1 MRASLWRA
9 KPQHLLSAADTFL
22 CKLSSSNPN
31 KERRTHSSL
40 PVPLVNTCL
49 LAADN
54 QLAKMVHIS
63 RICLRKYGNFVD
75 NLRLYVRGGGGGM
88 GLPRLGGQGGNG
100 GDVWVVAAK
109 NMTLKKIKDKYPQK
123 RFVGGSGG
131 NSSVR
136 ALKGEKGADMEVLAP
151 VGIAVTTDSG
161 RILGDLNEEGDRVL
175 VAKGGSGGSL
185 HSAFEPTKGQAKH
198 IRLDLK
204 LIADLGLVGFP
215 NAGKSSLLTALSNA
229 TPQIASYAFTTL
241 RPEIGKVMYPD
252 YKQISV
258 ADLPGLIEGA
268 YMNKGMGHKF
278 LKHVERTKQLLFVVD
293 VCGFQLAS
301 KTPFRSAFEAVQLL
315 TKELELYKE
324 EVASK
329 PALLVVNKM
338 DLPDAEDK
346 LAELKEQ
353 LNNPE
358 EFSDLLPG
366 DMIPKNYLTFRHVVP
381 VSAMTGLGID
391 HLKSCIRQS
400 LDEEDALES
409 RDVLQEKLQALRL
422 RSQ

>member
-1 MRASLWRA
+1 
-9 KPQHLLSAADTFL
+9 
-22 CKLSSSNPN
+22 
-31 KERRTHSSL
+31 
-40 PVPLVNTCL
+40 
-49 LAADN
+49 
-54 QLAKMVHIS
+54 MVHVS

-109 NMTLKKIKDKYPQK
+109 NMTLKRIKDKYPQK

-136 ALKGEKGADMEVLAP
+136 SLKGEKGTDMEVLAP
-151 VGIAVTTDSG
+151 VGIAVTTDAG
-161 RILGDLNEEGDRVL
+161 RILGDLNEDGDRVL
-175 VAKGGSGGSL
+175 VAKGAHCRSGACRVPKCRKILSPESSVQCHTSNCEL
-185 HSAFEPTKGQAKH
+185 CIHNFETG
-198 IRLDLK
+198 DW
-204 LIADLGLVGFP
+204 
-215 NAGKSSLLTALSNA
+215 
-229 TPQIASYAFTTL
+229 
-241 RPEIGKVMYPD
+241 KVMYPD

-353 LNNPE
+353 LKNPE

-366 DMIPKNYLTFRHVVP
+366 DMIPKNYLTFRHVLP

-400 LDEEDALES
+400 LDEEDTLES

-422 RSQ
+422 HSQ